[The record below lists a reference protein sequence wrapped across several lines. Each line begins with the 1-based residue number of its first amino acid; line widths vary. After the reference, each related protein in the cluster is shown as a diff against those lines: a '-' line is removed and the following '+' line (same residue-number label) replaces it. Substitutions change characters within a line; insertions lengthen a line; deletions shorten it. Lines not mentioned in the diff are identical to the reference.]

1 MEALFQIG
9 EFGHSLVHA
18 YEGMR
23 RHGVTFEHGIYQAN
37 ATIEDCVGRNTSPVV
52 LLLLYRWIRRMWK
65 HRELLIGKFEEE
77 KDEFEGAYSRLE
89 QRRANDRARSRYHRI
104 PTSIRRALEY

>member
-23 RHGVTFEHGIYQAN
+23 RHGVTFEHGVYQSN
-37 ATIEDCVGRNTSPVV
+37 EIIENSIGRKTSPVA
-52 LLLLYRWIRRMWK
+52 LLLLYPWIRRLCEY
-65 HRELLIGKFEEE
+65 RELLIGKLKKEENE
-77 KDEFEGAYSRLE
+77 LEGAYR
-89 QRRANDRARSRYHRI
+89 D
-104 PTSIRRALEY
+104 